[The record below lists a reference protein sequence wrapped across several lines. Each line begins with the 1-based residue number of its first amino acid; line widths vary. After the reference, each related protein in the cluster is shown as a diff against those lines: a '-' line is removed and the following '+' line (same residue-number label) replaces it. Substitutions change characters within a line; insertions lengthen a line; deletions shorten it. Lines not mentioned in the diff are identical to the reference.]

1 MEFKTETNKAK
12 RFISELMARSYISEN
27 EHQST
32 LASLNTEEE
41 ELNKK
46 KIAIDNNLST
56 IKEDDDMETNHFSN
70 EIDSICILQDPVDN
84 TLLRNIQEL
93 KTIKVNETNVG
104 EPKWAKI

>member
-1 MEFKTETNKAK
+1 
-12 RFISELMARSYISEN
+12 
-27 EHQST
+27 
-32 LASLNTEEE
+32 
-41 ELNKK
+41 
-46 KIAIDNNLST
+46 NLST

-104 EPKWAKI
+104 EPK